1 MLSDRP
7 GRRATST
14 RRDPESPQR
23 RSSGQGW
30 EQVAVVEDGAGDC
43 CIERSPRPTASP
55 GTQTRQIV
63 GTIERFESFLS
74 PSYDGGSAWPR

>member
-14 RRDPESPQR
+14 RRDPESPRR

-30 EQVAVVEDGAGDC
+30 EQVAVVEDGAGTVALSD
-43 CIERSPRPTASP
+43 RPVRLPPPALK
-55 GTQTRQIV
+55 RA
-63 GTIERFESFLS
+63 RL
-74 PSYDGGSAWPR
+74 